1 MLHGF
6 FDEGGIVSVD
16 ELSWFRCC
24 PADDVRKAGIKD
36 VFVLCERGE
45 LNKYRVPT
53 LLHDMETSG
62 LNVHHYPFRDGEVP
76 SVEALLPV
84 LQKISSNLTHG
95 TKTLVQ

>member
-1 MLHGF
+1 MK
-6 FDEGGIVSVD
+6 
-16 ELSWFRCC
+16 
-24 PADDVRKAGIKD
+24 KAGIKD

-62 LNVHHYPFRDGEVP
+62 LTVHHHPFPDGEVP
-76 SVEALLPV
+76 SFETLLPV
-84 LQKISSNLTHG
+84 LQKISLNLTHG